1 MKQTENKN
9 VEKNNKD
16 LNNNNEIKH
25 ISILNYID
33 NPFLKKKIQSPR
45 SLKSMKNL
53 GYKMD
58 DIIFM
63 TFPEFLEKYKEIKK
77 LPEEI
82 QNNKYE
88 FYENSRQIKIKN
100 VKIER
105 DNIIQES
112 GGIPIQ
118 VDKYLNNERKK
129 VMKELKNTEK
139 ELKKE
144 FLIKPEN
151 EYDKQEKI
159 LERKKRREEKEIE
172 RKKKLEEEN
181 LKRIK
186 QAEEYEKKEAMKE
199 KLKLEEKAK
208 KEKEL
213 KIKRQKFEE
222 KVEKIHKD
230 FNDKI
235 FNKMKIMEEREKE
248 RKIKNDIKKQKDMEL
263 IKRIKKSKNSRK
275 K

>member
-1 MKQTENKN
+1 MKQTGNKK
-9 VEKNNKD
+9 VEKNNID
-16 LNNNNEIKH
+16 INNINEIKH

-139 ELKKE
+139 EMKKE

-172 RKKKLEEEN
+172 RKKN
-181 LKRIK
+181 
-186 QAEEYEKKEAMKE
+186 
-199 KLKLEEKAK
+199 
-208 KEKEL
+208 
-213 KIKRQKFEE
+213 
-222 KVEKIHKD
+222 
-230 FNDKI
+230 
-235 FNKMKIMEEREKE
+235 
-248 RKIKNDIKKQKDMEL
+248 
-263 IKRIKKSKNSRK
+263 
-275 K
+275 

>member
-1 MKQTENKN
+1 MKQTGNKN

-16 LNNNNEIKH
+16 INNNNEIKH

-118 VDKYLNNERKK
+118 VDKYLKKKKKK

-139 ELKKE
+139 EVKKE

-151 EYDKQEKI
+151 EYDK
-159 LERKKRREEKEIE
+159 
-172 RKKKLEEEN
+172 KKK
-181 LKRIK
+181 I
-186 QAEEYEKKEAMKE
+186 
-199 KLKLEEKAK
+199 
-208 KEKEL
+208 
-213 KIKRQKFEE
+213 
-222 KVEKIHKD
+222 
-230 FNDKI
+230 
-235 FNKMKIMEEREKE
+235 
-248 RKIKNDIKKQKDMEL
+248 
-263 IKRIKKSKNSRK
+263 
-275 K
+275 